1 LCCAKDRAIAEFIEY
16 YNQTRYHEGIG
27 NVGPAID
34 ALERT
39 THATSTGKRRGRK
52 PGRRMSAA
60 GRARISAAQKK
71 RWAERKGK
79 KAASTPKKTR
89 QGGISAAGRKR
100 ISEMMKQRWAAR
112 KKSA

>member
-1 LCCAKDRAIAEFIEY
+1 MDSQAIISELLAQRDRI
-16 YNQTRYHEGIG
+16 QQ
-27 NVGPAID
+27 AID

-39 THATSTGKRRGRK
+39 THPTSIGKPKGRK
-52 PGRRMSAA
+52 SGRHMSAA

-100 ISEMMKQRWAAR
+100 ISEMMKKRWAER
-112 KKSA
+112 KKAA